1 LIQELANILLTLTRV
16 VSLIAGRFAPFHIA
30 AVISLATV
38 GAALVPVISR
48 RPKRAW
54 LRLHA
59 ELMAWSYV
67 GLVSAFFAEIAV
79 RLPGVDVG
87 AAVSTGIGLFGGALL
102 IYRVVPRVVDRM
114 RASVNARDVLKLP
127 I

>member
-1 LIQELANILLTLTRV
+1 M
-16 VSLIAGRFAPFHIA
+16 
-30 AVISLATV
+30 V
-38 GAALVPVISR
+38 GAALAPAITR

-87 AAVSTGIGLFGGALL
+87 AGAAVSTGVGLTGGALL
-102 IYRVVPRVVDRM
+102 IYWLAPHVVRRM
-114 RASVNARDVLKLP
+114 TASPDGRGVLKAP